1 MYIIVNGV
9 RMERQVGIE
18 SRGIDVESGRLESGC
33 RHDTMYN
40 VNLQLSMCCCFI
52 LFVFFLTPCSHI
64 QQLLMQ

>member
-1 MYIIVNGV
+1 
-9 RMERQVGIE
+9 MEKQVGIE

-52 LFVFFLTPCSHI
+52 LFVFFLTPLQSHAATI
-64 QQLLMQ
+64 NAVRRNEI